1 MMNFTYF
8 LGNKKIKEQ
17 LSCLL
22 FSSRLPHA
30 IILEGED
37 GIGKKT
43 LAREIA
49 AALVCRSSDEMPC
62 YSCAQCKKAVK
73 GIHPDIYEYSASG
86 ASKSFHVDKVRDII
100 SDVYM
105 RPNEADFK
113 VYILGNAHLMNESA
127 QNAILKV
134 LEEPPSYA
142 VFILTVQARTM
153 LLETVLS
160 RAVIFTV
167 DGVDEKTAAEYI
179 ARRNEAVDYETARE
193 AVIAFKGNIGKAEES
208 IAGGRMQRMIELVN
222 SLGSAIAADNEY
234 ELIKALGSFGKDRAE
249 LLTAMTIL
257 KTVFRDALVAS
268 KTGEYLSGRKELADS
283 FGNKYTDARLI
294 SLCNASESIIEM
306 INKNANH
313 ALLLTKICYS
323 LRRAA
328 GR

>member
-1 MMNFTYF
+1 MNFTYF
-8 LGNKKIKEQ
+8 LGNEKIKKQ
-17 LSCLL
+17 LSFLL

-30 IILEGED
+30 IILEGEE

-49 AALVCRSSDEMPC
+49 AALVCRSEGEKPC

-86 ASKSFHVDKVRDII
+86 SSKSFHVDKVRDII

-105 RPNEADFK
+105 CPNESGFK
-113 VYILGNAHLMNESA
+113 VYILGNAHLMNENA

-134 LEEPPSYA
+134 LEEPPAYA
-142 VFILTVQARTM
+142 VFILTVEARTM

-160 RAVIFTV
+160 RAVVFSV
-167 DGVDEKTAAEYI
+167 CGVDEKAAVDYI
-179 ARRNEAVDYETARE
+179 VNKNEDIDYETAKE
-193 AVIAFKGNIGKAEES
+193 AVIAFKGNIGKAKES
-208 IAGGRMQRMIELVN
+208 IAGGRMQRIIELVN
-222 SLGSAIAADNEY
+222 NLGSAIAADNEY

-249 LLTAMTIL
+249 LLTAMSIL

-268 KTGEYLSGRKELADS
+268 KTGEYLSGRRMLADNLRS
-283 FGNKYTDARLI
+283 KYTDAKLI
-294 SLCNASESIIEM
+294 SLCNEAESIIEM
-306 INKNANH
+306 INKNANN